1 MAMTAEH
8 YQQAGLALL
17 PLGLAWSRSPDSQ
30 LGKLMLG
37 LGDELAR
44 IDALGDRLLDEVFAD
59 NAFMLLPD
67 WEGFAGLP
75 DCPAADDLTIDNR
88 RLALAAKL
96 KMTGSL
102 CTKFFEQLA
111 AERGYS
117 VKIREY
123 YPHHCMRPCTYPL
136 YPESNWWTAY
146 VYVSAPFLHYMTV
159 LDGVTTR
166 LKVYD
171 YGDLECLLDRYRPAH
186 IHFIYVT
193 END

>member
-1 MAMTAEH
+1 MAMTPEQ

-17 PLGLAWSRSPDSQ
+17 PIGRAWTRSPDSQ

-44 IDALGDRLLDEVFAD
+44 IDGLGDRLLDESFAES
-59 NAFMLLPD
+59 AFMLLPD
-67 WEGFAGLP
+67 WEAFAGLP
-75 DCPAADDLTIDNR
+75 DCPTSNDTTIENR

-102 CTKFFEQLA
+102 CTAFFEQLA
-111 AERGYS
+111 AERGYNI
-117 VKIREY
+117 KIREY
-123 YPHHCMRPCTYPL
+123 YPHHCLRTCRYPL

-146 VYVSAPFLHYMTV
+146 VYVGAPFLHDMTV

-171 YGDLECLLDRYRPAH
+171 YGDLECLLERYRPAH
-186 IHFIYVT
+186 IHFVYIS
-193 END
+193 ED

>member
-1 MAMTAEH
+1 
-8 YQQAGLALL
+8 
-17 PLGLAWSRSPDSQ
+17 
-30 LGKLMLG
+30 MLG

-44 IDALGDRLLDEVFAD
+44 IDAVGDRLLNEMFAD
-59 NAFMLLPD
+59 NAFMLLSD
-67 WEGFAGLP
+67 WEAFAEAYPIVRP
-75 DCPAADDLTIDNR
+75 DNDLTIDNR

-96 KMTGSL
+96 KMTGTL

-111 AERGYS
+111 ADRGYS
-117 VKIREY
+117 IQIRDH
-123 YPHHCMRPCTYPL
+123 YPHHCLRPCTYPL

-146 VYVSAPFLHYMTV
+146 VYVGAPFLHNMTV

-186 IHFIYVT
+186 IHFVYIF
-193 END
+193 

>member
-1 MAMTAEH
+1 MAMTPEQ

-17 PLGLAWSRSPDSQ
+17 PIGRAWTRSPDSQ
-30 LGKLMLG
+30 LGKLMLD

-44 IDALGDRLLDEVFAD
+44 IDTTGDRLLGESFVD

-67 WEGFAGLP
+67 WEAFAGLP
-75 DCPAADDLTIDNR
+75 DCPAGDDLTIDNR

-102 CTKFFEQLA
+102 CTRFFEQLA
-111 AERGYS
+111 AERGYN
-117 VKIREY
+117 VRILDH
-123 YPHHCMRPCTYPL
+123 YPHHCMRPCNYPL
-136 YPESNWWTAY
+136 YPEENWWIAY
-146 VYVSAPFLHYMTV
+146 VYIGAPFLHNMTV

-186 IHFIYVT
+186 IHFVYIS
-193 END
+193 ED